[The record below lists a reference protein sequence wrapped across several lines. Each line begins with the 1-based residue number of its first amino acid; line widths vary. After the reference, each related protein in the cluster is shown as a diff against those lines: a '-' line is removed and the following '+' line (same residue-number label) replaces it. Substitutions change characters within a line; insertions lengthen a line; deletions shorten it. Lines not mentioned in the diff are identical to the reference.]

1 MGEQA
6 SQGPREALHKR
17 LDGHIA
23 EIEAAAVG
31 VRRHLHRNPELGWHE
46 HRTQRFL
53 NEWLE
58 AVGLSPRQIAKT
70 GLVVDV
76 GPQRGAPVIYRADI
90 DALPI
95 QDMKQRGG
103 SGIVSE
109 VPGVCHACGHDLHTA
124 VGAGLARVFHQLGD
138 ALPGPVRFIFQ
149 PAEEVFPCGA
159 AKVLEDGGAHGARA
173 ALALHADPMRDTGH
187 VGVRV
192 GPLTAT
198 SDGLQ
203 IEIIGQGGHG
213 ARPHLAHDAILG
225 AAQVVQALYTMISRV
240 VDPVEPA
247 VLSLGTIH
255 GGDADNVIAGS
266 VRLTGTLRT
275 LYNDTRERLHRE
287 VRRTIEAAAMVHGCS
302 ANVAFVLGSPPTHN
316 DPRLHEVVKVAAA
329 DVLGPSGVV
338 EVTVP
343 STGAEDFGE
352 FSAVL
357 PTYMMRL
364 GVRAPG
370 HPTRHL
376 HTPTFDVDERAI
388 GVAMRVMGRALLA
401 TFDAID
407 RQERPR

>member
-1 MGEQA
+1 VDGHGSESGRA
-6 SQGPREALHKR
+6 ALHER
-17 LDGHIA
+17 LDGEIT
-23 EIEAAAVG
+23 EIEAAASG
-31 VRRHLHRNPELGWHE
+31 VRRHLHRNPELGWKE

-53 NEWLE
+53 TDWLE
-58 AVGLSPRQIAKT
+58 AAGLEPRPIAKT

-76 GPQRGAPVIYRADI
+76 GEASGPPVIYRADI

-103 SGIVSE
+103 AAVVSE
-109 VPGVCHACGHDLHTA
+109 VAGVCHACGHDLHTA
-124 VGAGLARVFHQLGD
+124 VGVGLARVFHQLAD
-138 ALPGPVRFIFQ
+138 RLPGPVRFVFQ

-159 AKVLEDGGAHGARA
+159 AEVLREGGAKGARA

-198 SDGLQ
+198 SDGIQ
-203 IEIIGQGGHG
+203 IRVIGESGHG

-225 AAQVVQALYTMISRV
+225 AAEVVHALYAMISRA

-275 LYNDTRERLHRE
+275 FYNDTRERLHRE
-287 VRRTIEAAAMVHGCS
+287 LRRTAEAAAMVHGCS
-302 ANVAFVLGSPPTHN
+302 ADVAFVLGSPPTHN
-316 DPRLHEVVKVAAA
+316 DPRLHEVFKAAA
-329 DVLGPSGVV
+329 AEVLGPSGVV
-338 EVTVP
+338 EVNVP

-357 PTYMMRL
+357 PTYMLRL

-388 GVAMRVMGRALLA
+388 SVAMRVMGRAILA

-407 RQERPR
+407 GAPPR